1 MDISKIEAVP
11 DTDTLEM
18 TGAEVKALVAS
29 AVEKAK
35 HDADFNGGIPVNKG
49 VQVGKDNQAEQV
61 KAKFIG
67 EYILASDGLHH
78 EKVMK
83 MQSEQPAFFG
93 SQVKTNINEGTGAQG
108 QYLVPTIWE
117 NDIFQ
122 VVEDYGFARKLAKVI
137 PMRSLT
143 HNLNRGGSV
152 TAAMVAEE
160 SAPTPLDTTS
170 FFAQTALTAK
180 RAAAAFL
187 TSREALE
194 DANPALMSFMNTEL
208 GRAIAQLE
216 DEQFFNG
223 AGTGAN
229 HTGLIGTSGVNVQY
243 FGGASNSG
251 KTAFSNVSW
260 KDLTR
265 VLAAT
270 NSRIIN
276 GGFFVVPQTI
286 AMYLAQEVDSVSGRP
301 IWDNQRPIDSLT
313 GLGVSASAW
322 MTPIGKPMVVVPDGC
337 FPSSAA
343 TKAGIIFGD
352 FSKYGIFGDRS
363 TLETQTFRESYNG
376 TALSGVNRLAVEVS
390 ERFGVAFPAPAGF
403 TLIKTSTT

>member
-1 MDISKIEAVP
+1 MDISKIDAVP

-49 VQVGKDNQAEQV
+49 VQVGKDHQAEAD
-61 KAKFIG
+61 KASFIG
-67 EYILASDGLHH
+67 KYLAAADARGYDTI
-78 EKVMK
+78 KA
-83 MQSEQPAFFG
+83 MQTERPAFFAT
-93 SQVKTNINEGTGAQG
+93 SKANFNETTTTQG
-108 QYLVPTIWE
+108 GYLVPTIWE

-122 VVEDYGFARKLAKVI
+122 VVEKYGFARKIAKVM
-137 PMRSLT
+137 PMLSLV
-143 HNLNRGGSV
+143 HNMNRGGSI
-152 TAAMVAEE
+152 TAAMVAEG
-160 SAPTPLDTTS
+160 SAPTPKDATS
-170 FFAQTALTAK
+170 FLAQTTLTARK
-180 RAAAAFL
+180 AAGAAI
-187 TSREALE
+187 TSRELLE
-194 DANPALMSFMNTEL
+194 DATPGFLSFITNEI

-223 AGTGAN
+223 DGNAPN

-265 VLAAT
+265 ILAAT
-270 NSRIIN
+270 NSVVIN
-276 GGFFVVPQTI
+276 NGIFVVPQTI
-286 AMYLAQEVDSVSGRP
+286 AMYLAQEVDSVGGRP
-301 IWDNQRPIDSLT
+301 IWNMQAPIESLN
-313 GLGVSASAW
+313 GLGVGASAW
-322 MTPIGKPMVVVPDGC
+322 MTPLGKPMIVVPDGC

-343 TKAGIIFGD
+343 TKAGVIFGD
-352 FSKYGIFGDRS
+352 FSNYGILGDRA
-363 TLETQTFRESYNG
+363 TLETQTFREYYGGVALGG
-376 TALSGVNRLAVEVS
+376 TNQVAVEVA